1 MLKEG
6 QEQKSKNKKDAN
18 AIGGKWE
25 EVEKIHVASLQDF
38 MQSDRVTRICMDLIL
53 KTSKI

>member
-25 EVEKIHVASLQDF
+25 EVEKIHAESLQDVYAIRSSLRF
-38 MQSDRVTRICMDLIL
+38 VWT
-53 KTSKI
+53 